1 MAADVDAVPLLVGL
15 GVRELSVQPR
25 AIAGLR
31 QLIRDVDSASAARK
45 AEQTLRALVDAPV
58 GQEVERG

>member
-1 MAADVDAVPLLVGL
+1 
-15 GVRELSVQPR
+15 VRELSVQPR